1 MWRLFSESI
10 TDNTYKTGWTISS
23 GLYDLITTEASLV
36 QNTWD
41 KSAPYKLNNGNLI
54 FFVV

>member
-23 GLYDLITTEASLV
+23 GLYDLITTEASPV

-41 KSAPYKLNNGNLI
+41 KSAPYKLNNGSLI